1 MGQRTMATTKLGKRT
16 RKSLAALTAIL
27 MVAGGSY
34 AAYQALRA
42 EEVQASSHLATLALQ
57 DTQGKPFDYQRLAG
71 KPVAVFFGFTRCP
84 DVCPMTLQRL
94 ARMREK
100 IGASFDEIEVIFV
113 TLDPERD
120 KPDLL
125 RDYMAVQPIKVTGL
139 TGSQEAI
146 ARTAASF
153 GVFQERVATSDDD
166 YTIDHTASLFLI
178 GRHGGKAGSI
188 PIDATE
194 IEFEGKLRRLL

>member
-1 MGQRTMATTKLGKRT
+1 
-16 RKSLAALTAIL
+16 
-27 MVAGGSY
+27 
-34 AAYQALRA
+34 
-42 EEVQASSHLATLALQ
+42 
-57 DTQGKPFDYQRLAG
+57 
-71 KPVAVFFGFTRCP
+71 
-84 DVCPMTLQRL
+84 
-94 ARMREK
+94 MREK

-120 KPDLL
+120 KLDLL

-153 GVFQERVATSDDD
+153 GVFKERVATSDDD

-194 IEFEGKLRRLL
+194 IEFEGKLRLLL

>member
-1 MGQRTMATTKLGKRT
+1 MATTKFGKRS
-16 RKSLAALTAIL
+16 RNPLIALAATVMI
-27 MVAGGSY
+27 AGGSY
-34 AAYQALRA
+34 AAYQALRP
-42 EEVQASSHLATLALQ
+42 EEVQASSNLAALALQ

>member
-1 MGQRTMATTKLGKRT
+1 MATTNWAKRT
-16 RKSLAALTAIL
+16 RHSAMALAAIL
-27 MVAGGSY
+27 LISGGAF
-34 AAYQALRA
+34 AAYQAVA
-42 EEVQASSHLATLALQ
+42 PEKVQASSHLAAFALQ

-100 IGASFDEIEVIFV
+100 IGASFDDIEVIFV

-120 KPDLL
+120 TPDLL
-125 RDYMAVQPIKVTGL
+125 RDYMSVQPMKVTAL
-139 TGSQEAI
+139 TGSEAAI
-146 ARTAASF
+146 ARTADNF
-153 GVFQERVATSDDD
+153 GVFQERVATADND

-178 GRHGGKAGSI
+178 GRHGGKAGEI

-194 IEFEGKLRRLL
+194 VEFESKLRSLL

>member
-1 MGQRTMATTKLGKRT
+1 MATTN
-16 RKSLAALTAIL
+16 RKKWKENSVIVLAAILTI
-27 MVAGGSY
+27 AGGSY
-34 AAYQALRA
+34 AAYQAMVP
-42 EEVQASSHLATLALQ
+42 EEVKASSHLAAFALQ
-57 DTQGKPFDYQRLAG
+57 DTQGKAFDYQRLAG

-120 KPDLL
+120 TAELL
-125 RDYMAVQPIKVTGL
+125 RDYMSVQPMKVTAL
-139 TGSQEAI
+139 TGSQAAI
-146 ARTAASF
+146 ARTADSF
-153 GVFQERVATSDDD
+153 GVFQERVATSDND

-178 GRHGGKAGSI
+178 GRHGGKAGEI

-194 IEFEGKLRRLL
+194 VEFESKLRSLL